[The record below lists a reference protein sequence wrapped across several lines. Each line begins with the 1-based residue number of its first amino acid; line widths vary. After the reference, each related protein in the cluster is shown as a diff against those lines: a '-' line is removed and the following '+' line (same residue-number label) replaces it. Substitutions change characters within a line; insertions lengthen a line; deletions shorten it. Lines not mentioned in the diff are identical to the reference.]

1 LTLLVFFA
9 CGRRTKAI
17 RRGYAVTGGRGNQQ
31 GEILVRTIFLI
42 ALAGTALALTGTD
55 ARAAPWCAN
64 YSPDNGTNCGFYT
77 IEQCRAAISG
87 VGGSCTP
94 NPFEAGTDPRRRSRR
109 D

>member
-1 LTLLVFFA
+1 M
-9 CGRRTKAI
+9 
-17 RRGYAVTGGRGNQQ
+17 
-31 GEILVRTIFLI
+31 RTIFLV
-42 ALAGTALALTGTD
+42 ALVITVVPLTGSG

-87 VGGSCTP
+87 VGGHCTP
-94 NPFEAGTDPRRRSRR
+94 NPFEAGTDPRRRNRR